1 MLSVETTTGSELVAN
16 SGSALQIHGWCLC
29 LAWGWFIPAGIV
41 IASFRSLT
49 RLGSNWWYYLH
60 ISFQIIGLLLSLAG
74 ITVGTYFPANEKL
87 MVQHK
92 KIGIVVN
99 VVAGLQ
105 VRHGTVLCIHLLPHA
120 DRCHSSAPS

>member
-1 MLSVETTTGSELVAN
+1 MLHGQQYRTSSLKAATIVV
-16 SGSALQIHGWCLC
+16 SAPEHAAQIHGWCLC

-41 IASFRSLT
+41 IASCRSLT

-60 ISFQIIGLLLSLAG
+60 IAFQIIGLLLSLTGVA
-74 ITVGTYFPANEKL
+74 VGTYFPANEEL

-105 VRHGTVLCIHLLPHA
+105 VTALHGFGLVTQEA
-120 DRCHSSAPS
+120 AFR

>member
-105 VRHGTVLCIHLLPHA
+105 VRLLDSTVHA
-120 DRCHSSAPS
+120 PIATC

>member
-1 MLSVETTTGSELVAN
+1 MVLSMEVTTDNELVAT

-60 ISFQIIGLLLSLAG
+60 IAFQIIGLLLSLAG

-92 KIGIVVN
+92 QIGIVVN

-105 VRHGTVLCIHLLPHA
+105 VRLLDRTVHA
-120 DRCHSSAPS
+120 PIATC

>member
-1 MLSVETTTGSELVAN
+1 M
-16 SGSALQIHGWCLC
+16 SAPAPQIHGWCLC

-41 IASFRSLT
+41 IASCRSLT

-60 ISFQIIGLLLSLAG
+60 IAFQIIGLLLSLTGVA
-74 ITVGTYFPANEKL
+74 VGTYFPANEEL

-105 VRHGTVLCIHLLPHA
+105 VTALHVFGLVT
-120 DRCHSSAPS
+120 